1 MTWYTG
7 QHSAHTGREGQG
19 SAETLCTVIVTP
31 TKHKIYSVIVLFEI
45 WTVTD
50 KILCSLIKNV
60 LGIYTVS
67 VEIYRFQAGLIQN
80 S

>member
-1 MTWYTG
+1 MSLPGVSNY
-7 QHSAHTGREGQG
+7 
-19 SAETLCTVIVTP
+19 TVIVTP
-31 TKHKIYSVIVLFEI
+31 TKHKIYSVTVLFEI